1 MTENRKT
8 ECAIVQDL
16 LPLYA
21 DGVVQTETAEWIQRH
36 LETCPAC
43 REELQNLQ
51 KPDPAVL
58 QKDLPLE
65 KDLKKTGRHLRWS
78 RRIMVVSAVLFVLL
92 ALLAGAGW
100 RNSILLPA
108 DYVKVMET
116 GRESGQLVFEVQS
129 QVPGTGLLNLQ
140 SSCPGDGTCELEV
153 RGGSGLL
160 NRMSRETVSVPDTTR
175 EIRLNGEILWQD
187 GVMISPRCRQLY
199 SYANGYAGDVQQMHL
214 AAPPDPDLPVTIE
227 ADTED
232 PAHCGWTYRVEAE
245 RRLPAESL
253 REAAWLAMVLT
264 PNLDKV
270 TYRFD
275 REEPLVFT
283 RQALAETLGHKPDI
297 ESPADLQRIM
307 NRILPAAG

>member
-21 DGVVQTETAEWIQRH
+21 DGVVQAETAEWIQRH
-36 LETCPAC
+36 LDTCPAC
-43 REELQNLQ
+43 RQELQNLR

-65 KDLKKTGRHLRWS
+65 KDLKKTGWHLRWS

-92 ALLAGAGW
+92 VLLAGAGW
-100 RNSILLPA
+100 WNSILLPT

-116 GRESGQLVFEVQS
+116 GRESSQLVFEVQS
-129 QVPGTGLLNLQ
+129 QVPGTGLLTVR
-140 SSCPGDGTCELEV
+140 SSCPEDDTCELEV
-153 RGGSGLL
+153 RGGSGML
-160 NRMSRETVSVPDTTR
+160 NRKSSETVAVPDTTR

-187 GVMISPRCRQLY
+187 GVIITPRCRLLY
-199 SYANGYAGDVQQMHL
+199 PCANGYAGDVQQMHL
-214 AAPPDPDLPVTIE
+214 AAPPDPNLPVTIE

-264 PNLDKV
+264 PNLDCI
-270 TYRFD
+270 TYLFD
-275 REEPLVFT
+275 GEDPLIFERDSLTEAVGKEVSVDS
-283 RQALAETLGHKPDI
+283 L
-297 ESPADLQRIM
+297 ADLQQIM

>member
-1 MTENRKT
+1 M
-8 ECAIVQDL
+8 
-16 LPLYA
+16 
-21 DGVVQTETAEWIQRH
+21 
-36 LETCPAC
+36 
-43 REELQNLQ
+43 
-51 KPDPAVL
+51 
-58 QKDLPLE
+58 
-65 KDLKKTGRHLRWS
+65 
-78 RRIMVVSAVLFVLL
+78 
-92 ALLAGAGW
+92 
-100 RNSILLPA
+100 
-108 DYVKVMET
+108 
-116 GRESGQLVFEVQS
+116 
-129 QVPGTGLLNLQ
+129 
-140 SSCPGDGTCELEV
+140 
-153 RGGSGLL
+153 
-160 NRMSRETVSVPDTTR
+160 SVPDTTR